1 MALEDGGP
9 SPLPSPLKQ
18 KQGSQSSEMGFE
30 VISQSWILGL
40 REDNVVIKYRT
51 GRSGNVVCLAEG
63 SMVPILLVSFLFLQ
77 PEYTEHKDAKLHVA
91 DSSREE
97 AAKAFG

>member
-1 MALEDGGP
+1 
-9 SPLPSPLKQ
+9 
-18 KQGSQSSEMGFE
+18 MGFE

-63 SMVPILLVSFLFLQ
+63 SMVPISFLFLQ

-91 DSSREE
+91 GSSREE